1 MKTTVQKWGN
11 SLAVRIPR
19 NISKDTNVIE
29 GSSLEIVVKD
39 GNIILSPSKKEYSL
53 KKLLADINEQNIH
66 EEISTG
72 DRIGG
77 EIW

>member
-11 SLAVRIPR
+11 SLAVRIPH
-19 NISKDTNVIE
+19 NISKDTKVVE
-29 GSSLEIVVKD
+29 GSSLEILVKD

-53 KKLLADINEQNIH
+53 KELLKGINEENIH
-66 EEISTG
+66 EEITTG

-77 EIW
+77 EVW